1 MTVTEAIER
10 LQHFIRYLESCAI
23 DEDAYKDVI
32 VVLDDNHG
40 GFYVDSLDNF
50 DIHVAHGPE
59 GFKVHLEN
67 IMLTDNYGKC
77 HGL

>member
-1 MTVTEAIER
+1 MSISSVNG
-10 LQHFIRYLESCAI
+10 
-23 DEDAYKDVI
+23 D
-32 VVLDDNHG
+32 
-40 GFYVDSLDNF
+40 FYVDSLDNF
-50 DIHVAHGPE
+50 EMHVAPGPE